1 MDEKEK
7 FPFDEEFDFD
17 EEIKELEFGE
27 EIEKDFEPQLEKEIF
42 DQQIDPSLIESFVP
56 DRDSLD
62 AFLKSIA
69 KIPLL
74 SREEEIE
81 LAKRAKKG
89 DKEALKKLVESNL
102 RFVVSVAKKYI
113 GCGLPLHD
121 LIAEGILGLIEA
133 ARRFD
138 PDKGV
143 KFISYAVWWIR
154 QSIMQALAQ
163 QTGAVRI
170 PVKQAVLV
178 NKITRSYGE
187 LLKKLGR
194 EPTMEE
200 LAEYLEM
207 DVKEIERLLS
217 ICQVPL
223 SLDTPVG
230 DEEDTTFKDF
240 LKGEGTAEVEERVV
254 KEELKKS
261 IQELLEQLTPQEK
274 KIIIM
279 RFGLDGNEPKTLR
292 EIGEKLG
299 ISRERVR
306 QLENRAKKKMR
317 EYALRKKL
325 NVFLN

>member
-1 MDEKEK
+1 MEEKE
-7 FPFDEEFDFD
+7 FFLEDEES
-17 EEIKELEFGE
+17 
-27 EIEKDFEPQLEKEIF
+27 QIF
-42 DQQIDPSLIESFVP
+42 DDSVGAPSEEGELSLFDQEIDPSLIESFVP
-56 DRDSLD
+56 DKDSLD
-62 AFLKSIA
+62 AFLKAIS

-81 LAKRAKKG
+81 LAKRAKAG

-102 RFVVSVAKKYI
+102 RFVVSVAKKYL

-163 QTGAVRI
+163 QTGAVKI

-194 EPTMEE
+194 EPTTEE
-200 LAEYLEM
+200 LAEYVGM
-207 DVKEIERLLS
+207 DPKEIERLLS

-223 SLDTPVG
+223 SLDTPIG

-240 LKGEGTAEVEERVV
+240 LKGEGTAEVEEKVV
-254 KEELKKS
+254 QEELKQS
-261 IQELLEQLTPQEK
+261 IQEMLEQLTPQEK

-279 RFGLDGNEPKTLR
+279 RFGLDGSEPKTLR

-306 QLENRAKKKMR
+306 QLETRAKKKMK

>member
-1 MDEKEK
+1 MEEKE
-7 FPFDEEFDFD
+7 FLFEDEENIDID
-17 EEIKELEFGE
+17 GIDVQGE
-27 EIEKDFEPQLEKEIF
+27 GNSLSLF
-42 DQQIDPSLIESFVP
+42 DQEIDPSLIESFVP
-56 DRDSLD
+56 DKDSLD
-62 AFLKSIA
+62 AFLKSIS

-81 LAKRAKKG
+81 LAKRAKAG

-102 RFVVSVAKKYI
+102 RFVVSVAKKYL

-163 QTGAVRI
+163 QTGAVKI

-194 EPTMEE
+194 EPTIEE
-200 LAEYLEM
+200 LAQHVGMEPRE
-207 DVKEIERLLS
+207 VERLLS

-223 SLDTPVG
+223 SLDTPIG

-240 LKGEGTAEVEERVV
+240 LKGEGTAEVEEKVV
-254 KEELKKS
+254 QEELKQS
-261 IQELLEQLTPQEK
+261 IQEMLEQLTPQEK

-279 RFGLDGNEPKTLR
+279 RFGLDGSEPKTLR

-306 QLENRAKKKMR
+306 QLETRAKKKMR
-317 EYALRKKL
+317 EYAMRKKL

>member
-1 MDEKEK
+1 ME
-7 FPFDEEFDFD
+7 
-17 EEIKELEFGE
+17 
-27 EIEKDFEPQLEKEIF
+27 EKDFFLEDEENQIF
-42 DQQIDPSLIESFVP
+42 DDTETPPQGEEFSLFDQEIDPSLIESFVP
-56 DRDSLD
+56 DKDSLD
-62 AFLKSIA
+62 AFLKAIS

-74 SREEEIE
+74 TREEEIE
-81 LAKRAKKG
+81 LAKRAKAG

-102 RFVVSVAKKYI
+102 RFVVSVAKKYL

-163 QTGAVRI
+163 HTGAVKI

-194 EPTMEE
+194 EPTTEE
-200 LAEYLEM
+200 LAEFVGM
-207 DVKEIERLLS
+207 DPKDIERLLS

-223 SLDTPVG
+223 SLDTPIG

-240 LKGEGTAEVEERVV
+240 LKGEGTAEVEEKVV
-254 KEELKKS
+254 QEELKQS
-261 IQELLEQLTPQEK
+261 IQEMLEQLTPQEK

-306 QLENRAKKKMR
+306 QLETRAKKKMR

>member
-1 MDEKEK
+1 MKERD
-7 FPFDEEFDFD
+7 FLFEDEENVHIDD
-17 EEIKELEFGE
+17 IDVHEGE
-27 EIEKDFEPQLEKEIF
+27 ESSLSLFDKE
-42 DQQIDPSLIESFVP
+42 IDPSLIESFVP
-56 DRDSLD
+56 DKDSLD
-62 AFLKSIA
+62 AFLKSIS

-74 SREEEIE
+74 TREEEIE
-81 LAKRAKKG
+81 LARRAKAG

-102 RFVVSVAKKYI
+102 RFVVSVAKKYL

-163 QTGAVRI
+163 QTGAVKI

-194 EPTMEE
+194 EPTIEE
-200 LAEYLEM
+200 LAQHVGMEP
-207 DVKEIERLLS
+207 KEVERLLS

-223 SLDTPVG
+223 SLDTPIG

-240 LKGEGTAEVEERVV
+240 LKGEGTAEVEEKVV
-254 KEELKKS
+254 QEELKQS
-261 IQELLEQLTPQEK
+261 IQEMLEQLTPQEK

-306 QLENRAKKKMR
+306 QLETRAKKKMR

>member
-1 MDEKEK
+1 MVENDFLFE
-7 FPFDEEFDFD
+7 DEENEDID
-17 EEIKELEFGE
+17 NLELEE
-27 EIEKDFEPQLEKEIF
+27 EGTELSLF
-42 DQQIDPSLIESFVP
+42 DQEIDPSLIETFVP
-56 DRDSLD
+56 DKDSLD
-62 AFLKSIA
+62 AFLKSIS

-74 SREEEIE
+74 TREEEIE
-81 LAKRAKKG
+81 LANRAKEG

-102 RFVVSVAKKYI
+102 RFVVSVAKKYL

-163 QTGAVRI
+163 QTGAVKI

-187 LLKKLGR
+187 LLKELGR
-194 EPTMEE
+194 EPTTEE
-200 LAEYLEM
+200 LAQHVGMEP
-207 DVKEIERLLS
+207 KEVERLLS

-223 SLDTPVG
+223 SLDTPIG

-240 LKGEGTAEVEERVV
+240 LKGEGTAEVEEKVV
-254 KEELKKS
+254 QEELKQR
-261 IQELLEQLTPQEK
+261 IQEMLEQLTPQEK
-274 KIIIM
+274 KIIVM
-279 RFGLDGNEPKTLR
+279 RFGLNGNEPKTLR

-306 QLENRAKKKMR
+306 QLETRAKKKMR
-317 EYALRKKL
+317 EYAMRKKL

>member
-1 MDEKEK
+1 MEERE
-7 FPFDEEFDFD
+7 FLFEDEENIDID
-17 EEIKELEFGE
+17 NIDVQGE
-27 EIEKDFEPQLEKEIF
+27 ESSLSLF
-42 DQQIDPSLIESFVP
+42 DQEIDPSLIESFVP
-56 DRDSLD
+56 DKDSLD
-62 AFLKSIA
+62 AFLKSIS

-74 SREEEIE
+74 TREEEIE
-81 LAKRAKKG
+81 LAKRAKAG

-102 RFVVSVAKKYI
+102 RFVVSVAKKYL

-163 QTGAVRI
+163 QTGAVKI

-194 EPTMEE
+194 EPTIEE
-200 LAEYLEM
+200 LAEHVGM
-207 DVKEIERLLS
+207 DPKEVERLLS

-223 SLDTPVG
+223 SLDTPIG

-240 LKGEGTAEVEERVV
+240 LKGEGTAEVEEKVV
-254 KEELKKS
+254 QEELKQS
-261 IQELLEQLTPQEK
+261 IQEMLEQLTPQEK

-306 QLENRAKKKMR
+306 QLETRAKKKMR
-317 EYALRKKL
+317 EYAMRKKL

>member
-1 MDEKEK
+1 MEEKE
-7 FPFDEEFDFD
+7 FLFEDEENLDID
-17 EEIKELEFGE
+17 NLTVRGE
-27 EIEKDFEPQLEKEIF
+27 ETSFPLF
-42 DQQIDPSLIESFVP
+42 DQEIDPSLIESFVP
-56 DRDSLD
+56 DKDSLD
-62 AFLKSIA
+62 AFLKSIS

-81 LAKRAKKG
+81 LAKRAKAG

-102 RFVVSVAKKYI
+102 RFVVSVAKKYL

-163 QTGAVRI
+163 QTGAVKI

-194 EPTMEE
+194 EPTIEE
-200 LAEYLEM
+200 LAQHVGMEP
-207 DVKEIERLLS
+207 KEVERLLS

-223 SLDTPVG
+223 SLDTPIG

-254 KEELKKS
+254 QEELKQS
-261 IQELLEQLTPQEK
+261 IQEMLEQLTPQEK

-306 QLENRAKKKMR
+306 QLETRAKKKMR
-317 EYALRKKL
+317 EYAMRKKL

>member
-1 MDEKEK
+1 MEEKE
-7 FPFDEEFDFD
+7 FLFEDDNLEINSFEE
-17 EEIKELEFGE
+17 EGE
-27 EIEKDFEPQLEKEIF
+27 ESPFSLF
-42 DQQIDPSLIESFVP
+42 DQEIDPSLIESFVP
-56 DRDSLD
+56 DKDSLD
-62 AFLKSIA
+62 AFLKSIS

-74 SREEEIE
+74 SREEEVE

-102 RFVVSVAKKYI
+102 RFVVSVAKKYL

-163 QTGAVRI
+163 QTGAVKI

-194 EPTMEE
+194 EPTIEE
-200 LAEYLEM
+200 LADYVGMEP
-207 DVKEIERLLS
+207 KEVERLLS

-223 SLDTPVG
+223 SLDTPIG

-240 LKGEGTAEVEERVV
+240 LKGEGTAEVEEKVV
-254 KEELKKS
+254 QEELRQS
-261 IQELLEQLTPQEK
+261 IQEMLEQLTPQEK

-306 QLENRAKKKMR
+306 QLETRAKKKMR
-317 EYALRKKL
+317 EYAMRKKL